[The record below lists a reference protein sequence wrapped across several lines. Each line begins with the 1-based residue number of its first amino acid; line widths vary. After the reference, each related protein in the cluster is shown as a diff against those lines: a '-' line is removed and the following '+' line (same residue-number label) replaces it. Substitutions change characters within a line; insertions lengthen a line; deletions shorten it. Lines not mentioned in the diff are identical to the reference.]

1 MPAKELLM
9 VRPTVFGYNPETAS
23 SNAFQSQPLDASIV
37 QTTAVQEF
45 EKVVQVLQQ
54 VGIRVHLFEQ
64 NSETIS
70 PDAVFPNNWFAHLP
84 NKSLTVFPLQ
94 SGKRRTEKRLDII
107 EYLKKELQPKV
118 FQDMSEWEV
127 EGFFLEGTGSMVF
140 DHPNKII
147 YAASSIRTHT
157 RALQDFAE
165 LQGYRAIWFPTKTS
179 TGVPVYHTNV
189 LMAIGSRVTVI
200 CKDVFAEEFDWYGVQ
215 QLLIQTGHEVL
226 VIDEWQMQQFCGNI
240 LEISLPDGQL
250 AWIMSE
256 TARNAFTPAQMAQLS
271 THHLIVSAAIPTIET
286 VGGGGIRCMLAEIYR

>member
-1 MPAKELLM
+1 M
-9 VRPTVFGYNPETAS
+9 VRPTCFGYNHQTAA
-23 SNAFQSQPLDASIV
+23 SNSFQSAPVHAEIV
-37 QTTAVQEF
+37 QTNALQEF
-45 EKVVQVLQQ
+45 ERVVEVLQQ
-54 VGIRVHLFEQ
+54 VGIRIHLFDQ
-64 NSETIS
+64 TSETIS
-70 PDAVFPNNWFAHLP
+70 PDAVFPNNWFAHFP
-84 NKSLTVFPLQ
+84 NESLTIFPIQ
-94 SGKRRTEKRLDII
+94 SALRRTEKRNDII
-107 EYLKKELQPKV
+107 DYLKSELQPKH
-118 FQDMSEWEV
+118 FQDMSDWEV
-127 EGFFLEGTGSMVF
+127 EGFFLEGTGSMVI
-140 DHPNKII
+140 DHPHKII

-165 LQGYRAIWFPTKTS
+165 QQGYRAIWFPTKTS

-189 LMAIGSRVTVI
+189 MMAIGTRLAII

-240 LEISLPDGQL
+240 LEVSLPDGQP

-271 THHLIVSAAIPTIET
+271 THHLILSVSIPTIET